1 MGTYSTVWGTSL
13 SLSGLK
19 RATVKIIS
27 GVAEMSASSLS
38 LESQLLEVVFTEPLL
53 LTFASRFTSLRR
65 TLWSKMS
72 VFRICELPALCSK
85 RQDFRVFQQIWRD
98 LATNTKDP
106 SLREL
111 ALFSQVYSGKI
122 HDFGRRKQ
130 ENLYRTF
137 LFWKTSQEV
146 TEIQE

>member
-1 MGTYSTVWGTSL
+1 ML
-13 SLSGLK
+13 SDLG
-19 RATVKIIS
+19 VMEEP
-27 GVAEMSASSLS
+27 VAEK
-38 LESQLLEVVFTEPLL
+38 ESGQVVEVENEEEEEELGDN
-53 LTFASRFTSLRR
+53 
-65 TLWSKMS
+65 SKSTNHPIIHM
-72 VFRICELPALCSK
+72 FHRAAIECELPALCSK